1 MANKT
6 FEIIKENTKRMYAFN
21 REMKKHL
28 YELLFIFCVNAGF
41 ILYASTVPEKFSLKI
56 FIALWLV
63 SAFVLIR
70 IFHALYHENISKNLP
85 CDFDYEYKIRNK
97 PMHEIKTSITFIGH
111 IHMRGFYGRIY
122 IYPDEIIIRFLKKC
136 LIVKN
141 PQEIKVQKF
150 LFRYLADFAVD
161 DKFVQCSLNSEK
173 ALLLEEWL
181 KKHGIEF

>member
-1 MANKT
+1 MANKI

-41 ILYASTVPEKFSLKI
+41 ILYASTAPEKFSLKI

-63 SAFVLIR
+63 SAIILIR
-70 IFHALYHENISKNLP
+70 IFRALYRENINKNLP
-85 CDFDYEYKIRNK
+85 CDFDYEYKIRK
-97 PMHEIKTSITFIGH
+97 APMHEIRTAVTFIGH
-111 IHMRGFYGRIY
+111 IHMRGFYSSMY

-181 KKHGIEF
+181 KKRNA